1 MFLNSNKYFK
11 RNLRRNTLS
20 LMTVCL
26 TSLLINEVFKIR
38 FYLRSRRITPVLK
51 LECYATQKSGG
62 VDLVSSK
69 MNGRGTAR
77 LGVILIL

>member
-1 MFLNSNKYFK
+1 MKCLKYE
-11 RNLRRNTLS
+11 L
-20 LMTVCL
+20 
-26 TSLLINEVFKIR
+26 
-38 FYLRSRRITPVLK
+38 YLRSRHLTPVLI